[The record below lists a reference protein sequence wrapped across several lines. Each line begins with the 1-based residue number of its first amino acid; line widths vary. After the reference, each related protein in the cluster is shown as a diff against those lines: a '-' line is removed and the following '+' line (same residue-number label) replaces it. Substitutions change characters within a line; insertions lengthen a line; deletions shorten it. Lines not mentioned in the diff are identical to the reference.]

1 MVPLAG
7 SRFSEEDF
15 FCIQKMEDQQ
25 WRACLALAFFLHA
38 ALAGAILFMS
48 PLFEAKLPVEEA
60 VIVSVAPPSA
70 DIMPKVGEMSAA
82 PRPSTREKSGLD
94 KAKSQKEARP
104 EKSAEA
110 PSPVRPK
117 PEPEAAPP
125 PPKPMDRPE
134 PAPAKPA
141 PAPKPSP
148 RTEPETKAAEKAP
161 VSLAP
166 QRKQQLAKDT
176 RLQEERDRETRLEDE
191 KKLAKEI
198 ELRQKKL
205 EQRQRQREEEQK
217 IREEAA
223 RRLAEKVA
231 ERKREADRRMQEEA
245 RRQAAENARRA
256 EADAQQAEADAKRAR
271 EELASMQDAVRRN
284 TGALQGAPQAATGRQ
299 EGMPAIE
306 AQYWAQVAARLRS
319 YWKLPEGRNWD
330 ASLLAKVSITI
341 NSDGQVSR
349 IAFDGRSNDPLFDQL
364 VERTIRQAE
373 PMPRFPAAMRQ
384 GSVHNGFRFRPAGVG
399 N

>member
-7 SRFSEEDF
+7 SRFSEKDF

-70 DIMPKVGEMSAA
+70 DFMPKVGEMSAA

-110 PSPVRPK
+110 PGPVRPK

-231 ERKREADRRMQEEA
+231 ERKREAERRPDR
-245 RRQAAENARRA
+245 
-256 EADAQQAEADAKRAR
+256 K
-271 EELASMQDAVRRN
+271 
-284 TGALQGAPQAATGRQ
+284 
-299 EGMPAIE
+299 
-306 AQYWAQVAARLRS
+306 
-319 YWKLPEGRNWD
+319 
-330 ASLLAKVSITI
+330 
-341 NSDGQVSR
+341 
-349 IAFDGRSNDPLFDQL
+349 
-364 VERTIRQAE
+364 
-373 PMPRFPAAMRQ
+373 
-384 GSVHNGFRFRPAGVG
+384 SVV
-399 N
+399 

>member
-1 MVPLAG
+1 MAAKVLE
-7 SRFSEEDF
+7 SRN
-15 FCIQKMEDQQ
+15 
-25 WRACLALAFFLHA
+25 
-38 ALAGAILFMS
+38 
-48 PLFEAKLPVEEA
+48 V
-60 VIVSVAPPSA
+60 PSA
-70 DIMPKVGEMSAA
+70 S
-82 PRPSTREKSGLD
+82 RPGISLL
-94 KAKSQKEARP
+94 
-104 EKSAEA
+104 
-110 PSPVRPK
+110 
-117 PEPEAAPP
+117 
-125 PPKPMDRPE
+125 
-134 PAPAKPA
+134 A

-148 RTEPETKAAEKAP
+148 RTEPETKAADKAP

-231 ERKREADRRMQEEA
+231 ERKRVADRRMQEEA

-256 EADAQQAEADAKRAR
+256 EADALQAEADAKRAR

-284 TGALQGAPQAATGRQ
+284 TGAFQGAPQAATGRQ